1 MKMFLLSC
9 LVCVSFV
16 HTGCE
21 DGDDSPV
28 TTSSSFVVDRDSVKD
43 FSAFLKELE
52 ETASQSKEGVKVSI
66 GAQELSFFRRNIA
79 KLIFHWCIFLKIVCS
94 WEDVPDEG
102 FYRWMSFVG
111 ISRNIRP
118 IIMDMPRTIRWEF
131 Y

>member
-66 GAQELSFFRRNIA
+66 GAQELSFFSTKYCEADFSLVHLSEDRVFLGRRAGLSNYYMMR
-79 KLIFHWCIFLKIVCS
+79 
-94 WEDVPDEG
+94 DV
-102 FYRWMSFVG
+102 R
-111 ISRNIRP
+111 
-118 IIMDMPRTIRWEF
+118 
-131 Y
+131 